1 MSLTILTADELQNL
15 EMRAANQL
23 GADTLMKRAGAAAA
37 ELIMKRLE
45 DAGVEQRRVTLLVG
59 PGNNG
64 GDALACACELR
75 EKGAVVNVVLPGGRR
90 PTSALALAQLERWT
104 QAGGTTYDDPYMTEK
119 ADCVVDGLFG
129 TGLAKPITGDYLDAV
144 LWFNERQALKVSLDI
159 PSGLNPVT
167 GHWTGSYP
175 GCSADVTIT
184 FLCVKSGLYMCE
196 GADAAGEIV
205 LNELDVSVPLS
216 PLSVIGT
223 DEFPRVL
230 RPRVKNSH
238 KGDYGS
244 VAVIGGTDIMLGGNA
259 EFMAKSDLRK
269 QGLSDEL
276 IAESNSFAET
286 DDPEILAARA
296 ALISGAGRV
305 TLECRAEHAPHVDMV
320 YPEIMFATK
329 PVNLEDFDAIVL
341 GCGLGTSAEAK
352 ARVIEALNC
361 QKPLIL
367 DADALNIIAAD
378 IKLQDMVLARR
389 APTVLTPHPGEAA
402 RLLRRDTAGVTAD
415 RVAACRELAVQTGA
429 IVVLK
434 GAGTVISMR
443 SSRTWINPTGSPMLA
458 TGGSGDVL
466 AGMIGAMFAQGY
478 DMVESVLAAVYFHGL
493 SAEGLEAGFTAGEI
507 APNAMALVHD
517 ARVSYDL

>member
-244 VAVIGGTDIMLGGNA
+244 VAVIGGTDGMIGA
-259 EFMAKSDLRK
+259 S
-269 QGLSDEL
+269 
-276 IAESNSFAET
+276 
-286 DDPEILAARA
+286 ILAARA

-389 APTVLTPHPGEAA
+389 APTVLTPHPGETA

>member
-244 VAVIGGTDIMLGGNA
+244 VAVIGGTDGMIGA
-259 EFMAKSDLRK
+259 S
-269 QGLSDEL
+269 
-276 IAESNSFAET
+276 
-286 DDPEILAARA
+286 ILAARA

-507 APNAMALVHD
+507 APNAMALVYD

>member
-244 VAVIGGTDIMLGGNA
+244 VAVIGGADGMIGA
-259 EFMAKSDLRK
+259 S
-269 QGLSDEL
+269 
-276 IAESNSFAET
+276 
-286 DDPEILAARA
+286 ILAARA

-402 RLLRRDTAGVTAD
+402 HLLRRDTAGVTAD

>member
-159 PSGLNPVT
+159 PSGLNPIT

-244 VAVIGGTDIMLGGNA
+244 VAVIGGTDGMIGA
-259 EFMAKSDLRK
+259 S
-269 QGLSDEL
+269 
-276 IAESNSFAET
+276 
-286 DDPEILAARA
+286 ILAARA

>member
-1 MSLTILTADELQNL
+1 MSLIILTADELQNL

-23 GADTLMKRAGAAAA
+23 GAGTLMKRAGAAAA

-75 EKGAVVNVVLPGGRR
+75 EKGAVVNVVLPGGSR

-244 VAVIGGTDIMLGGNA
+244 VAVIGGTDGMIGA
-259 EFMAKSDLRK
+259 S
-269 QGLSDEL
+269 
-276 IAESNSFAET
+276 
-286 DDPEILAARA
+286 ILAARA

>member
-1 MSLTILTADELQNL
+1 MSLIILTADELQNL

-244 VAVIGGTDIMLGGNA
+244 VAVIGGTDGMIGA
-259 EFMAKSDLRK
+259 S
-269 QGLSDEL
+269 
-276 IAESNSFAET
+276 
-286 DDPEILAARA
+286 ILAARA

-329 PVNLEDFDAIVL
+329 PVNLEDFDALVL

-443 SSRTWINPTGSPMLA
+443 SSRTWINPTSSPMLA

>member
-244 VAVIGGTDIMLGGNA
+244 VAVIGGTDGMIGA
-259 EFMAKSDLRK
+259 S
-269 QGLSDEL
+269 
-276 IAESNSFAET
+276 
-286 DDPEILAARA
+286 ILAARA

-402 RLLRRDTAGVTAD
+402 RLLRRDTAGVTTD

>member
-244 VAVIGGTDIMLGGNA
+244 VAVIGGTDGMIGA
-259 EFMAKSDLRK
+259 S
-269 QGLSDEL
+269 
-276 IAESNSFAET
+276 
-286 DDPEILAARA
+286 ILAART

>member
-244 VAVIGGTDIMLGGNA
+244 VAVIGGTDGMIGA
-259 EFMAKSDLRK
+259 S
-269 QGLSDEL
+269 
-276 IAESNSFAET
+276 
-286 DDPEILAARA
+286 ILAARS

-305 TLECRAEHAPHVDMV
+305 TLECRAEHAPDVDMV

>member
-59 PGNNG
+59 PSNNG

-244 VAVIGGTDIMLGGNA
+244 VAVIGGTDGMIGA
-259 EFMAKSDLRK
+259 S
-269 QGLSDEL
+269 
-276 IAESNSFAET
+276 
-286 DDPEILAARA
+286 ILAARS

>member
-244 VAVIGGTDIMLGGNA
+244 VAVIGGTDGMIGA
-259 EFMAKSDLRK
+259 S
-269 QGLSDEL
+269 
-276 IAESNSFAET
+276 
-286 DDPEILAARA
+286 ILAARA

-466 AGMIGAMFAQGY
+466 AGMIGAMFAQGH

>member
-223 DEFPRVL
+223 DEFSRVL

-244 VAVIGGTDIMLGGNA
+244 VAVIGGTDGMIGA
-259 EFMAKSDLRK
+259 S
-269 QGLSDEL
+269 
-276 IAESNSFAET
+276 
-286 DDPEILAARA
+286 ILAARA

>member
-144 LWFNERQALKVSLDI
+144 LWFNERQALQVSLDI

-244 VAVIGGTDIMLGGNA
+244 VAVIGGTDGMIGA
-259 EFMAKSDLRK
+259 S
-269 QGLSDEL
+269 
-276 IAESNSFAET
+276 
-286 DDPEILAARA
+286 ILAARA

>member
-23 GADTLMKRAGAAAA
+23 GADTLMKRAGTAAA

-244 VAVIGGTDIMLGGNA
+244 VAVIGGTDGMIGA
-259 EFMAKSDLRK
+259 S
-269 QGLSDEL
+269 
-276 IAESNSFAET
+276 
-286 DDPEILAARA
+286 ILAARA

>member
-244 VAVIGGTDIMLGGNA
+244 VAVIGGTDGMIGA
-259 EFMAKSDLRK
+259 S
-269 QGLSDEL
+269 
-276 IAESNSFAET
+276 
-286 DDPEILAARA
+286 ILAARA

-352 ARVIEALNC
+352 ARVIQALNC

>member
-244 VAVIGGTDIMLGGNA
+244 VAVIGGTDGMIGA
-259 EFMAKSDLRK
+259 S
-269 QGLSDEL
+269 
-276 IAESNSFAET
+276 
-286 DDPEILAARA
+286 ILAARA

-352 ARVIEALNC
+352 ARVIEALDC

>member
-196 GADAAGEIV
+196 GADAAGVALDAGGDVPDVGNLVQTV
-205 LNELDVSVPLS
+205 LLSLYRCPVAGLGGLPHAHVSLGLDVGEARDGAVGAAEVGAVDDDLVTGEDGHRVTVLLVLLDEVAEADVIAGGVLDAGEHALGAELGKELPGELGVNAHGNVVGEDGQVELLVQDAEMLLNLGHALQGIERAGGDKRIGAQLLS
-216 PLSVIGT
+216 DLT
-223 DEFPRVL
+223 VL
-230 RPRVKNSH
+230 DHALGLGVDDADQDGNAVVDDADGL
-238 KGDYGS
+238 GDDLATTLVGGENDLTRRAQEEQAIDAGIDH
-244 VAVIGGTDIMLGGNA
+244 AVDAALKGGNVELVVFGIGNNDGRDNA
-259 EFMAKSDLRK
+259 GEF
-269 QGLSDEL
+269 LS
-276 IAESNSFAET
+276 
-286 DDPEILAARA
+286 
-296 ALISGAGRV
+296 
-305 TLECRAEHAPHVDMV
+305 CH
-320 YPEIMFATK
+320 K
-329 PVNLEDFDAIVL
+329 NLL
-341 GCGLGTSAEAK
+341 SC
-352 ARVIEALNC
+352 
-361 QKPLIL
+361 
-367 DADALNIIAAD
+367 
-378 IKLQDMVLARR
+378 
-389 APTVLTPHPGEAA
+389 
-402 RLLRRDTAGVTAD
+402 
-415 RVAACRELAVQTGA
+415 
-429 IVVLK
+429 
-434 GAGTVISMR
+434 
-443 SSRTWINPTGSPMLA
+443 
-458 TGGSGDVL
+458 L
-466 AGMIGAMFAQGY
+466 AGGPMPPTLVG
-478 DMVESVLAAVYFHGL
+478 SVLAV
-493 SAEGLEAGFTAGEI
+493 
-507 APNAMALVHD
+507 
-517 ARVSYDL
+517 

>member
-75 EKGAVVNVVLPGGRR
+75 EKGAVVNVVLPSGRR

-244 VAVIGGTDIMLGGNA
+244 VAVIGGTDGMIGA
-259 EFMAKSDLRK
+259 S
-269 QGLSDEL
+269 
-276 IAESNSFAET
+276 
-286 DDPEILAARA
+286 ILAARS

>member
-244 VAVIGGTDIMLGGNA
+244 VAVIGGTDGMIGA
-259 EFMAKSDLRK
+259 S
-269 QGLSDEL
+269 
-276 IAESNSFAET
+276 
-286 DDPEILAARA
+286 ILAARA

-493 SAEGLEAGFTAGEI
+493 SAEDLEAGFTAGEI

>member
-223 DEFPRVL
+223 DEFPCVL

-244 VAVIGGTDIMLGGNA
+244 VAVIGGTDGMIGA
-259 EFMAKSDLRK
+259 S
-269 QGLSDEL
+269 
-276 IAESNSFAET
+276 
-286 DDPEILAARA
+286 ILAARA

>member
-244 VAVIGGTDIMLGGNA
+244 VAVIGGTDGMIGA
-259 EFMAKSDLRK
+259 S
-269 QGLSDEL
+269 
-276 IAESNSFAET
+276 
-286 DDPEILAARA
+286 ILAARA

-458 TGGSGDVL
+458 TDGSGDVL

>member
-244 VAVIGGTDIMLGGNA
+244 VAVIGGTDGMIGA
-259 EFMAKSDLRK
+259 S
-269 QGLSDEL
+269 
-276 IAESNSFAET
+276 
-286 DDPEILAARA
+286 ILAARA

-507 APNAMALVHD
+507 APNAMTLVHD

>member
-238 KGDYGS
+238 KSDYGS
-244 VAVIGGTDIMLGGNA
+244 VAVIGGTDGMIGA
-259 EFMAKSDLRK
+259 S
-269 QGLSDEL
+269 
-276 IAESNSFAET
+276 
-286 DDPEILAARA
+286 ILAARA

>member
-175 GCSADVTIT
+175 GCSADMTIT

-244 VAVIGGTDIMLGGNA
+244 VAVIGGTDGMIGA
-259 EFMAKSDLRK
+259 S
-269 QGLSDEL
+269 
-276 IAESNSFAET
+276 
-286 DDPEILAARA
+286 ILAARA

>member
-144 LWFNERQALKVSLDI
+144 LWFNERQTLKVSLDI

-244 VAVIGGTDIMLGGNA
+244 VAVIGGTDGMIGA
-259 EFMAKSDLRK
+259 S
-269 QGLSDEL
+269 
-276 IAESNSFAET
+276 
-286 DDPEILAARA
+286 ILAARA

-434 GAGTVISMR
+434 GVGTVISMR

>member
-23 GADTLMKRAGAAAA
+23 GAGTLMKRAGAAAA

-129 TGLAKPITGDYLDAV
+129 TGLVKPITGDYLDAV

-244 VAVIGGTDIMLGGNA
+244 VAVIGGTDGMIGA
-259 EFMAKSDLRK
+259 S
-269 QGLSDEL
+269 
-276 IAESNSFAET
+276 
-286 DDPEILAARA
+286 ILAARA

>member
-196 GADAAGEIV
+196 GADATGEIV

-244 VAVIGGTDIMLGGNA
+244 VAVIGGTDGMIGA
-259 EFMAKSDLRK
+259 S
-269 QGLSDEL
+269 
-276 IAESNSFAET
+276 
-286 DDPEILAARA
+286 ILAARA

>member
-129 TGLAKPITGDYLDAV
+129 TGL
-144 LWFNERQALKVSLDI
+144 
-159 PSGLNPVT
+159 LNPVT

-244 VAVIGGTDIMLGGNA
+244 VAVIGGTDGMIGA
-259 EFMAKSDLRK
+259 S
-269 QGLSDEL
+269 
-276 IAESNSFAET
+276 
-286 DDPEILAARA
+286 ILAARA

>member
-244 VAVIGGTDIMLGGNA
+244 VAVIGGTDGMIGA
-259 EFMAKSDLRK
+259 S
-269 QGLSDEL
+269 
-276 IAESNSFAET
+276 
-286 DDPEILAARA
+286 ILAARA

-493 SAEGLEAGFTAGEI
+493 SAKGLEAGFTAGEI

-517 ARVSYDL
+517 ARASYDL

>member
-59 PGNNG
+59 PSNNG

-244 VAVIGGTDIMLGGNA
+244 VAVIGGTDGMIGA
-259 EFMAKSDLRK
+259 S
-269 QGLSDEL
+269 
-276 IAESNSFAET
+276 
-286 DDPEILAARA
+286 ILAARA

>member
-1 MSLTILTADELQNL
+1 MSLIILTADELQNL

-216 PLSVIGT
+216 PHSVIGT

-244 VAVIGGTDIMLGGNA
+244 VAVIGGTDGMIGA
-259 EFMAKSDLRK
+259 S
-269 QGLSDEL
+269 
-276 IAESNSFAET
+276 
-286 DDPEILAARA
+286 ILAARA

-329 PVNLEDFDAIVL
+329 PVNLEDFDALVL

>member
-244 VAVIGGTDIMLGGNA
+244 VAVIGGTDGMIGA
-259 EFMAKSDLRK
+259 S
-269 QGLSDEL
+269 
-276 IAESNSFAET
+276 
-286 DDPEILAARA
+286 ILAARA

-402 RLLRRDTAGVTAD
+402 RLLRRDTACVTAD

>member
-129 TGLAKPITGDYLDAV
+129 TGLAKPITGDYLDAA

-244 VAVIGGTDIMLGGNA
+244 AAVIGGTDGMIGA
-259 EFMAKSDLRK
+259 S
-269 QGLSDEL
+269 
-276 IAESNSFAET
+276 
-286 DDPEILAARA
+286 ILAARA

>member
-244 VAVIGGTDIMLGGNA
+244 VAVIGGTDGMIGA
-259 EFMAKSDLRK
+259 S
-269 QGLSDEL
+269 
-276 IAESNSFAET
+276 
-286 DDPEILAARA
+286 ILAARA

-493 SAEGLEAGFTAGEI
+493 SAEGLEAAFTAGEI

>member
-244 VAVIGGTDIMLGGNA
+244 VAVIGGTDGMIGA
-259 EFMAKSDLRK
+259 S
-269 QGLSDEL
+269 
-276 IAESNSFAET
+276 
-286 DDPEILAARA
+286 ILAARA
-296 ALISGAGRV
+296 ALISGTGRV

>member
-45 DAGVEQRRVTLLVG
+45 AAGVEQRRVTLLVG

-244 VAVIGGTDIMLGGNA
+244 VAVIGGTDGMIGA
-259 EFMAKSDLRK
+259 S
-269 QGLSDEL
+269 
-276 IAESNSFAET
+276 
-286 DDPEILAARA
+286 ILAARA

-402 RLLRRDTAGVTAD
+402 RLLRRATAGVTAD

>member
-144 LWFNERQALKVSLDI
+144 LWFNERQALKISLDI

-244 VAVIGGTDIMLGGNA
+244 VAVIGGTDGMIGA
-259 EFMAKSDLRK
+259 S
-269 QGLSDEL
+269 
-276 IAESNSFAET
+276 
-286 DDPEILAARA
+286 ILAARA